1 MGAVTGLSCPL
12 TPDFSRCRCI
22 QISPQHPAV
31 FPRPQKPSCAA
42 RVTPFR
48 QVPRAGL
55 SPAFAYH
62 QVTPAFPPTRRFDV
76 AQSRSLPRERE
87 EIEGRSYASQRLSHA
102 APAPLR
108 ARGFR
113 QYLHHLLP
121 GTQPPFLGVSGQIGS
136 LVSSDNRA
144 CGAGSPHSL
153 VRVDKPFCVT
163 SHTSAVA

>member
-1 MGAVTGLSCPL
+1 MGAVTGLSYAL
-12 TPDFSRCRCI
+12 TLGFPRCRRI
-22 QISPQHPAV
+22 QISPQRPAV

-62 QVTPAFPPTRRFDV
+62 QVTSAFPPTRRFDV
-76 AQSRSLPRERE
+76 AQPHSFAG
-87 EIEGRSYASQRLSHA
+87 IEGIERRNHTSQRPSHA

-113 QYLHHLLP
+113 QYLRHLLP
-121 GTQPPFLGVSGQIGS
+121 GTQPPFLGVTGQIGC
-136 LVSSDNRA
+136 LVRSDSRA

-153 VRVDKPFCVT
+153 VWVD
-163 SHTSAVA
+163 